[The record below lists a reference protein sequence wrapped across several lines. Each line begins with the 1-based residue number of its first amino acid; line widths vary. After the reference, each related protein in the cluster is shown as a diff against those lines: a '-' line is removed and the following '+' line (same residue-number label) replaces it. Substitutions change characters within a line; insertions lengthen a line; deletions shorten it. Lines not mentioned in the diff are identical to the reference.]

1 MDYTSARGS
10 DYTDYRGMQVHVPTL
25 FLFSD
30 LLLAFVKEAET
41 VSGGLDEAT
50 TMMLG
55 ESHPKLEF
63 GLDGGGAQYAP
74 LMGVAYTAASS
85 KFLNT

>member
-10 DYTDYRGMQVHVPTL
+10 DYTDYRGMQVPTL
-25 FLFSD
+25 ILFSD

-50 TMMLG
+50 TVTLG
-55 ESHPKLEF
+55 EPHPKLECNKF
-63 GLDGGGAQYAP
+63 GLDGATFYHFY
-74 LMGVAYTAASS
+74 LYLDLHDS
-85 KFLNT
+85 